1 MILSLRSLLT
11 AMTYSVLRFVR
22 KCRQSIRFALFGS
35 YVVVFG
41 VVLFSTAAIVRIA
54 FEHGNYLTIHE
65 EVQVLSHNGEDAI
78 EGAPNKA
85 RVAAALARV
94 LKSSD
99 EGLEWFDAGGNRV
112 IALGLMR
119 NVLPS
124 APSTGTL
131 QASTPL
137 VGSPRGW
144 VRATISDK
152 RLTSA
157 LHQLDIGLLS
167 GLGIALI
174 IGASGG
180 SLLASQAVH
189 RIEQTLERMREFTAD
204 AAHELRSPLAVIR
217 SNVDAISDR
226 EPDARDENLDNIRH
240 GVQRMSRTMSDLLL
254 LARSEDGIGGLY
266 AVNVDDVID
275 ALAHAYQAESA
286 VRNVSLRVEH
296 ATGEHIVYGNPDQIY
311 RILDN
316 LLSNAFR
323 YTGDGGSVKVAQ
335 TADRHF
341 IIVAVSDTGVGIAPA
356 SIDKVF
362 ERFWR
367 ADVARST
374 DGSGLGLAI
383 ARTLARRH
391 GGDVLVE
398 SRLGQGSTFRLRLPR
413 SL

>member
-1 MILSLRSLLT
+1 M
-11 AMTYSVLRFVR
+11 MHPVLWYIR
-22 KCRQSIRFALFGS
+22 KCRHSVRFALFAS

-41 VVLFSTAAIVRIA
+41 IVLFSTAAVIRIE
-54 FEHGNYLTIHE
+54 FEHGYYLTINQ

-78 EGAPNKA
+78 EGVTN
-85 RVAAALARV
+85 RERIAASLARV

-99 EGLEWFDAGGNRV
+99 EGLEWFDAAGNRV
-112 IALGLMR
+112 VALGLMR
-119 NVLPS
+119 DVLSS

-131 QASTPL
+131 QASTSL
-137 VGSPRGW
+137 TGSPYGW
-144 VRATISDK
+144 VRATISDN
-152 RLTSA
+152 RLASA

-174 IGASGG
+174 IGATGG
-180 SLLASQAVH
+180 SMLASHAVH
-189 RIEQTLERMREFTAD
+189 RIEQTMERMRDFTAD

-217 SNVDAISDR
+217 SNVDAITNR
-226 EPDARDENLDNIRH
+226 EPDAQDENLDNIRH
-240 GVQRMSRTMSDLLL
+240 GVHRMARTMSDLLL
-254 LARSEDGIGGLY
+254 LARSEDGIDGLY
-266 AVNVDDVID
+266 AIDVHEVID
-275 ALAHAYQAESA
+275 VLAQAYQAESA
-286 VRNVSLRVEH
+286 ARNISLSVEH

-323 YTGDGGSVKVAQ
+323 YTADGGSVTVAQ

-341 IIVAVSDTGVGIAPA
+341 LIIAVSDTGVGIARD

-383 ARTLARRH
+383 ARNLARRH
-391 GGDVLVE
+391 GGDILVE
-398 SRLGQGSTFRLRLPR
+398 SRLGHGSTFRLRLPR
-413 SL
+413 SPR